1 MNKTV
6 GLFIAVIMILNEFT
20 FGHCQ
25 VPCGI
30 YEDAVR
36 VYQIK
41 EDFNT
46 IKKAMYN
53 IKDLSKKIIN
63 Y

>member
-1 MNKTV
+1 MNKTI
-6 GLFIAVIMILNEFT
+6 GFFIVIIMFLNEFT

-46 IKKAMYN
+46 IKKSG
-53 IKDLSKKIIN
+53 IGIVDLTKIQE
-63 Y
+63 

>member
-1 MNKTV
+1 MNKTI
-6 GLFIAVIMILNEFT
+6 GLFIVVIMFLNEFT

-46 IKKAMYN
+46 IKKVTLEN
-53 IKDLSKKIIN
+53 H
-63 Y
+63 